1 MKRTG
6 WLAIIGLLILGGLL
20 SGGRTICPLP
30 LRPRA
35 VGPPVPAV
43 PPAGNPARA
52 GSSANSPK

>member
-20 SGGRTICPLP
+20 TGGRTICPLP

-43 PPAGNPARA
+43 PPASTPARP
-52 GSSANSPK
+52 GSSASSSR